1 MVAEEG
7 TMLISEYYENLSFS
21 HGLMMNISYVNI
33 PTDFPLH
40 WHTFAEIMIC
50 FEGSFELGLGH
61 DIYQMEKLDVAICYP
76 GVLHSIKSKGCKKDF
91 LILQFPFELITNMN
105 EFNRMTYLFSGMKI
119 IRANESKELA
129 IKMKDI
135 LVHMKDVYYSDLPF
149 KEVILYTDLL
159 SLFTQLGNWCL
170 REMKDATLDSGSTKS
185 IDLIAEACLFIARNC
200 TEPIELETVAKH
212 VGFSKY
218 HFAHTFKKY
227 VNMTFLEFLTTE
239 RIKKA
244 ETLLADPHI
253 SITEIALRTGYTNFS
268 TFNRT
273 FKRNKGCT
281 PSEFRN
287 KVAR

>member
-1 MVAEEG
+1 
-7 TMLISEYYENLSFS
+7 MLISEYYENLSFS
-21 HGLMMNISYVNI
+21 HGLMMNISYSNI

-50 FEGSFELGLGH
+50 FDGSFELGLGY
-61 DIYQMEKLDVAICYP
+61 DTYQMDKLDVAVCYP
-76 GVLHSIKSKGCKKDF
+76 GVLHSIRSKGCKKNF
-91 LILQFPFELITNMN
+91 LILQFPFELITNMK
-105 EFNRMTYLFSGMKI
+105 EFNRMAYLLTGMKI
-119 IRANESKELA
+119 IRTNESEELA
-129 IKMKDI
+129 FKMKDI
-135 LVHMKDVYYSDLPF
+135 LMHMKDVYYSDLPF

-159 SLFTQLGNWCL
+159 LLFTQLGNRCL
-170 REMKDATLDSGSTKS
+170 SEMKDATLDSGSAKS
-185 IDLIAEACLFIARNC
+185 IELIAEACFFISRNC
-200 TEPIELETVAKH
+200 TEPLELETVAKH

-218 HFAHTFKKY
+218 HFAHTFKKH

-287 KVAR
+287 KVRQID